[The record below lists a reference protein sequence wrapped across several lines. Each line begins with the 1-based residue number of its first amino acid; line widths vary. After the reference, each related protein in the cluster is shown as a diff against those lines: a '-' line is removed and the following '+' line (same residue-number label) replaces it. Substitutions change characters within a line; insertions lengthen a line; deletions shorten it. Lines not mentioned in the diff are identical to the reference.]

1 MANHFDFY
9 SSLELDSALS
19 SNSLNEEIQGRL
31 NRLSADGAPEASAE
45 VQQLLIAAKILSDEE
60 LRSRYDDRLAD
71 EYAPAM
77 GAGDLRVLAAERRFP
92 DEVPA
97 MASPGPSKLSASA
110 SPMPPPAPA
119 QSHFPPSGPITQQA
133 PQHQQAP
140 QQTPAGPSK
149 IGAILVGAPGVVRGY
164 FWTMFGI
171 GAFSLVAIFGNII
184 GLFLETMGVDIVSR
198 RPDSWFFYLLVVGIC
213 LNAVSRANRVTSSL
227 FVGALSLGLALY
239 ALWNVVSNF
248 LWMTGSL
255 STGFSVLGFLG
266 SIAVLFAAGAST
278 ALILLPSTKQWFAPV
293 Q

>member
-133 PQHQQAP
+133 PLQA
-140 QQTPAGPSK
+140 PAGPSK
-149 IGAILVGAPGVVRGY
+149 IGAVLASAPGSVRGY

-171 GAFSLVAIFGNII
+171 GAFSLVAIGGNIV
-184 GLFLETMGVDIVSR
+184 GLFLESMGVEIVSR
-198 RPDSWFFYLLVVGIC
+198 GPDSWFFYLLVVGIC

-239 ALWNVVSNF
+239 VLWNVVSNF